1 MVGAKLAGDYRVSVS
16 FRGFALLALCGTL
29 SATAVTA
36 CGSRQTPPDPVIQT
50 GERLRGNWLLTE
62 FKPAETLE
70 APIQGLLAAQF
81 NALVLTFDGG
91 QMTARGPGVDV
102 ARNYRVTQALG
113 AEFSLEIIDPT
124 GVTYRVSAAFE
135 QDLLRF
141 RSHDS
146 PFRGEGTLRRTQ

>member
-1 MVGAKLAGDYRVSVS
+1 MLSVGAA
-16 FRGFALLALCGTL
+16 A
-29 SATAVTA
+29 A
-36 CGSRQTPPDPVIQT
+36 CGSRQTPPDAVTQA

-62 FKPAETLE
+62 FKPAESLE

-81 NALVLTFDGG
+81 NALVVTFDGG

-102 ARNYRVTQALG
+102 ARSYRITQALG
-113 AEFSLEIIDPT
+113 AELSLEIIDPS
-124 GVTYRVSAAFE
+124 GVSYRLAAAF
-135 QDLLRF
+135 QNDLLRF